1 VRGGVRSACC
11 SSGVVTFGAM
21 TVTHPQ
27 PPDDDP
33 AEELR
38 RVVHATIPR
47 LEAEGLS
54 RVEAAKALLGHTA

>member
-1 VRGGVRSACC
+1 
-11 SSGVVTFGAM
+11 M